1 MSARGTIHPQVRH
14 EENPVTMP
22 GEAEEDAFEADQQP
36 KRARRWPWLLGAAV
50 LLGGVV
56 AAVLLIDG
64 TGGETTDAAAVQLS
78 FEPVVQTD
86 LIQMDS
92 FDGDN

>member
-36 KRARRWPWLLGAAV
+36 ELKEGASSAAVAVAARRGCAARGSGCCGAA
-50 LLGGVV
+50 
-56 AAVLLIDG
+56 D
-64 TGGETTDAAAVQLS
+64 
-78 FEPVVQTD
+78 
-86 LIQMDS
+86 
-92 FDGDN
+92 